1 MITYKLAFA
10 QSQHP
15 IIQVIDYTLI
25 VSGHYYGS
33 ALLVD
38 LTEYIHKLIGSIGV

>member
-33 ALLVD
+33 ALLFVID
-38 LTEYIHKLIGSIGV
+38 GYLEEGYSVKQ